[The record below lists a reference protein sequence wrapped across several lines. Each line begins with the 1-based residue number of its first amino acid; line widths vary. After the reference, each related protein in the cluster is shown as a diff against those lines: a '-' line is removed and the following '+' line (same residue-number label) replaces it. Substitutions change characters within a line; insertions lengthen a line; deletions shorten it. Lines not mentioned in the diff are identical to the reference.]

1 MADELETG
9 AAAAD
14 GIEAGE
20 LDLRFLGPLVT
31 VENVEDHLPLLANVF
46 GLEPR
51 AIQELDPAEV
61 QAIWGVEGRAAGSV
75 LLETGESRVGARLIQ
90 FAPTSGRP
98 LPAARKP
105 ASEPSAPRELQFLTR
120 DFEVARHVIERAGF
134 SFRSVARYSAPSLG
148 RFTEAKLLGP
158 EGLSYS
164 VLRMHDR
171 PMEPWVRITD
181 RLFGELLGVSI
192 AVHDLEAAADF
203 YELLGLRRVSK
214 GPRSPPVDE
223 GAADEAVSADAV
235 AEGGPPEEPAA
246 GGESQETLSFG
257 SEPRAPLVTLVLG
270 AAPPSSHG
278 SSLEES
284 LVARHGVVA
293 LRFQSASIEPIRR
306 RLWSVAG
313 QRTGARVLA
322 LGRGILEPM
331 GAVESMLVRGPGG
344 VLHQFLGRL

>member
-1 MADELETG
+1 VADELEAG
-9 AAAAD
+9 AAVAD
-14 GIEAGE
+14 GVEAGD
-20 LDLRFLGPLVT
+20 LDLRFLGPLIT

-61 QAIWGVEGRAAGSV
+61 QAIWGVEGRSAGSV

-90 FAPTSGRP
+90 FAPTGGRP
-98 LPAARKP
+98 LPAVRRP
-105 ASEPSAPRELQFLTR
+105 ASEPNAPRELQFLTR

-134 SFRSVARYSAPSLG
+134 SFRSIARYSAPSLG

-192 AVHDLEAAADF
+192 AVHDLEAAAAF

-214 GPRSPPVDE
+214 GPRSSHRDHE
-223 GAADEAVSADAV
+223 AGDAAVPADAV
-235 AEGGPPEEPAA
+235 AEAPA
-246 GGESQETLSFG
+246 GVEESQETLSFG
-257 SEPRAPLVTLVLG
+257 SEPRAPLVTLVAG
-270 AAPPSSHG
+270 AAPSPGHA